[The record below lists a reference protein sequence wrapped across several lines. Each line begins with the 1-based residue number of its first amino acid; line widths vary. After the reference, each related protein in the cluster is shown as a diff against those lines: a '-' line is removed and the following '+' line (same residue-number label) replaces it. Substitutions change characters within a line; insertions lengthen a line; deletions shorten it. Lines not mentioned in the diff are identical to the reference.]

1 MSKPIAILSAVRTP
15 IGGLMGSLSS
25 LSASDLGGIAIATAV
40 EKSGLKASQVDE
52 VIMGSVLTAGQGQ
65 APARQAALKAGLEKS
80 TSCCLLYTSPS
91 PRDS

>member
-40 EKSGLKASQVDE
+40 EKVD
-52 VIMGSVLTAGQGQ
+52 
-65 APARQAALKAGLEKS
+65 
-80 TSCCLLYTSPS
+80 
-91 PRDS
+91 